1 MNLSAFF
8 IDRPIFSSVLSIL
21 IVLVGLLAY
30 FNLPVA
36 QYPDVAP
43 PTINVSASYPGAS
56 AKTVSETVATPLE
69 QEINGVEGMIYMQ
82 SSSTADGAMALTV
95 TFEPG
100 TDIDFAQVLVQNRVA
115 RAEPSLPEIV
125 RRTGVSTQKASTNF
139 LLIVH
144 LISPEETYDR
154 LYISNYA
161 RLQLIDELLR
171 VEGVGRIRVFGERD
185 YSMRIWIDPE
195 RAAELDLTAD
205 EIVAALR
212 GQNVQ
217 VASGTLN
224 QAPITSDD
232 PFQLSVQ
239 LQGRLSDPDEFDD
252 IIVRTNGDGSLV
264 RVRDIGRVELGAQD
278 YSTNA
283 YLDNAEAVAIPFFA
297 QPGANAIET
306 ATAIQTRLEEL
317 SADFPDDLDYRIAY
331 NPTRFIEQSV
341 AGVYRTLAIS
351 SALVV
356 LVIVVFLQ
364 SLRAAAIPVI
374 AIPIA
379 LIGTF
384 ALMSAFG
391 FSLNNLSLFGLV
403 LAIGIVVDDAIVVV
417 ENVER
422 NLGDGQDPRDAAV
435 TTMKEVG
442 TALVATTLVLA
453 AVFVPT
459 AFIPGLTGAFYR
471 QFALTITAATIIS
484 TVVSLTLSPALA
496 RLFLKP
502 PSDDGGGGFASKLLK
517 PFSWFFSGFNAVFDR
532 IETGYTAV
540 VKRLVRMGLVVM
552 VVYAGLLGAAW
563 WVFNTAPAGFVPDQD
578 QSYVITAVQLPP
590 GSSLARTDEV
600 VRRVGEI
607 GLGVDGVEHA
617 VQFAGFNGATFSTA
631 SNAGAIFFT
640 LTDFADRE
648 GYKAIQ
654 QELQSAFRQ
663 QIGEAFVLVIVPPP
677 IQGIGNGS
685 GFNMMVQDRGGLG
698 LDALNAATRELM
710 AAANEDPDI
719 TNAITFFEVS
729 TPEIFLDI
737 DREKAE
743 LMGVPVEGVFGALET
758 YLGSSYINDFNY
770 LGRTYRVTA
779 QADAPYRRTID
790 DVTRYYA
797 RNTAGEMVPVETVAR
812 AETRTGS
819 QRVVRYNL
827 YPSASL
833 TGEPAEGVS
842 SGAVLARMEA
852 LADEILPDG
861 MSYEWTDLAYQ
872 QKQAGNTGTIAF
884 GLAVLMV
891 FLFLAAQFESLSVPL
906 SIILIVPMGLLFA
919 IVGVLVVGQAN
930 NILTQIGLV
939 VLVALACKNAILIVE
954 FAVQKRE
961 EGMDRFEAATT
972 AAKLRF
978 RPILMTAFSFILGTI
993 PLLTASG
1000 AGSEMRNALGVAV
1013 FSGMLGVTLFGLFLT
1028 PVFYVLATKFSPE
1041 PETEDGPKAKNKTKA
1056 EDGTESEPEADAA
1069 TA

>member
-1 MNLSAFF
+1 MNLSSFF
-8 IDRPIFSSVLSIL
+8 IDRPIFSGVLSIL
-21 IVLVGLLAY
+21 IVLVGVLAY
-30 FNLPVA
+30 LRLPVA

-43 PTINVSASYPGAS
+43 PTINVSAAYPGAS
-56 AKTVSETVATPLE
+56 AKTISETVATPLE

-82 SSSTADGAMALTV
+82 SSSTANGTMALTV

-115 RAEPSLPEIV
+115 RAEPALPEIV
-125 RRTGVSTQKASTNF
+125 RRTGVSTQKASTSF

-144 LISPEETYDR
+144 LVSPEETYDR

-161 RLQLIDELLR
+161 RLQLIDELTR
-171 VEGVGRIRVFGERD
+171 VEGVGRIQVFGERD

-224 QAPITSDD
+224 QAPISSDN

-239 LQGRLSDPDEFDD
+239 LQGRLTDPEEFDS
-252 IIVRTNGDGSLV
+252 IIVKTNGDGSLV
-264 RVRDIGRVELGAQD
+264 RLGDIGRVELGAQD

-283 YLDNAEAVAIPFFA
+283 YLDNAEAVAIPFYA

-306 ATAIQTRLEEL
+306 ASAIEARLEEL
-317 SADFPDDLDYRIAY
+317 SANFPDDLDYRIAY

-422 NLGDGQDPRDAAV
+422 NLDDGQEPREAAV

-442 TALVATTLVLA
+442 TALIATTLVLA
-453 AVFVPT
+453 AVFIPT

-502 PSDDGGGGFASKLLK
+502 PDEDDERGGFLAVLLK
-517 PFSWFFSGFNAVFDR
+517 PFDWFFSGFNTAFDWM
-532 IETGYTAV
+532 EKGYAAI
-540 VKRLVRMGLVVM
+540 VKRLVRMGVIVM

-563 WVFNTAPAGFVPDQD
+563 WGFNAAPAGFVPDQD
-578 QSYVITAVQLPP
+578 QSYVITAIQLPP

-607 GLGVDGVEHA
+607 GLQVDGVENA

-640 LTDFADRE
+640 LSEFGERD

-654 QELQSAFRQ
+654 QELQSAFQQ

-698 LDALNAATRELM
+698 LDALNAATQELM

-737 DREKAE
+737 NREKAE
-743 LMGVPVEGVFGALET
+743 LMGVPVEGVFAALET

-779 QADAPYRRTID
+779 QADAPYRKTID
-790 DVTRYYA
+790 DVSRYYA
-797 RNTAGEMVPVETVAR
+797 RNTAGEMVPVETVAQAR
-812 AETRTGS
+812 TRTGS

-827 YPSASL
+827 YPAASL

-852 LADEILPDG
+852 LAAEILPDG
-861 MSYEWTDLAYQ
+861 MSYEWTDLSYQ
-872 QKQAGNTGTIAF
+872 QKQAGNTGMIAF

-891 FLFLAAQFESLSVPL
+891 FLFLAAQFESLTVPL

-919 IVGVLVVGQAN
+919 ILGVLAVGQSN

-961 EGMDRFEAATT
+961 EGQDRFEAAVT

-978 RPILMTAFSFILGTI
+978 RPILMTALSFILGTI

-1013 FSGMLGVTLFGLFLT
+1013 FSGMLGVTVFGLFLT

-1041 PETEDGPKAKNKTKA
+1041 PDGNEDEGK
-1056 EDGTESEPEADAA
+1056 EDERSKDEVSDERMGGEA

>member
-1 MNLSAFF
+1 MNLSSFF
-8 IDRPIFSSVLSIL
+8 IDRPIFSAVLSIL
-21 IVLVGLLAY
+21 IVLVGALAY
-30 FNLPVA
+30 IGLPIA
-36 QYPDVAP
+36 QYPDVTP
-43 PTINVSASYPGAS
+43 PTINVSAAYPGAS

-69 QEINGVEGMIYMQ
+69 QEINGVEGMMYMQ
-82 SSSTADGAMALTV
+82 SSSTADGTMTLTV

-100 TDIDFAQVLVQNRVA
+100 TDIDSAQVLVQNRVA
-115 RAEPSLPEIV
+115 RAEPTLPEIV
-125 RRTGVSTQKASTNF
+125 RRTGVTTQKASSSF
-139 LLIVH
+139 LLVVH
-144 LISPEETYDR
+144 LISPNETYDR

-161 RLQLIDELLR
+161 RLQLLDELTR
-171 VEGVGRIRVFGERD
+171 VQGVGRIQVFGERE
-185 YSMRIWIDPE
+185 YSMRIWINPE

-224 QAPITSDD
+224 QAPIASDN

-239 LQGRLSDPDEFDD
+239 LQGRLTDPAQFDS
-252 IIVRTNGDGSLV
+252 IIVKTNGDGSLV
-264 RVRDIGRVELGAQD
+264 RLRDIGRVELGAQD

-283 YLDNAEAVAIPFFA
+283 YLDNGEAVAIPFYA

-306 ATAIQTRLEEL
+306 ASGIEARLEEL
-317 SADFPDDLDYRIAY
+317 SANFPDDFEYRIAY

-341 AGVYRTLAIS
+341 AGVYQTLAIS
-351 SALVV
+351 SGLVV
-356 LVIVVFLQ
+356 LVIFIFLQ

-379 LIGTF
+379 IIGTF
-384 ALMSAFG
+384 ALMSVFG

-422 NLGDGQDPRDAAV
+422 NLADGQEPREAAV

-453 AVFVPT
+453 AVFIPT
-459 AFIPGLTGAFYR
+459 TFIPGLTGAFYR

-484 TVVSLTLSPALA
+484 TIVSLTLSPALA

-502 PSDDGGGGFASKLLK
+502 PDEDKDKKSFFSTLLK
-517 PFSWFFSGFNAVFDR
+517 PFDWFFSIFNSAFDKM
-532 IETGYTAV
+532 ESGYTAL
-540 VKRLVRMGLVVM
+540 VKKLVRMGMIVM

-563 WVFNTAPAGFVPDQD
+563 WGFNAAPTGFVPDQD
-578 QSYVITAVQLPP
+578 QSYVITAIQLPP

-600 VRRVGEI
+600 IRRVADI
-607 GLGVDGVEHA
+607 GLGIEGVEHA
-617 VQFAGFNGATFSTA
+617 VQFAGFNGATFSRA

-640 LTDFADRE
+640 LGPFDERE
-648 GYKAIQ
+648 GYKVIQ
-654 QELQSAFRQ
+654 QKLQSALRQ
-663 QIGEAFVLVIVPPP
+663 QVGEAFVLVIVPPP

-698 LDALNAATRELM
+698 LEALNAATQELM
-710 AAANEDPDI
+710 AAANEDPSI

-737 DREKAE
+737 NRDKAE
-743 LMGVPVEGVFGALET
+743 LMGVPVESVFAALET

-779 QADAPYRRTID
+779 QADAPYRKTID
-790 DVTRYYA
+790 DVSRYYA
-797 RNTAGEMVPVETVAR
+797 RNVAGEMVPVETVAK

-827 YPSASL
+827 YNAASL

-842 SGAVLARMEA
+842 SGAVLTRMEA
-852 LADEILPDG
+852 LAEEILPDG
-861 MSYEWTDLAYQ
+861 MSYEWTDLSYQ
-872 QKQAGNTGTIAF
+872 QKQAGNTGMIAF

-919 IVGVLVVGQAN
+919 ILGVLTVGQAN

-961 EGMDRFEAATT
+961 EGMDRFEAAVT

-978 RPILMTAFSFILGTI
+978 RPILMTALSFILGTI
-993 PLLTASG
+993 PLLVASG

-1013 FSGMLGVTLFGLFLT
+1013 FSGMLGVTIFGLFLT

-1041 PETEDGPKAKNKTKA
+1041 PKKNDENGENEKDNEKEKQVATDSEAKA
-1056 EDGTESEPEADAA
+1056 
-1069 TA
+1069 

>member
-1 MNLSAFF
+1 MNLSSFF
-8 IDRPIFSSVLSIL
+8 IDRPIFSGVLSIL
-21 IVLVGLLAY
+21 IVLVGVLAY
-30 FNLPVA
+30 LRLPVA

-43 PTINVSASYPGAS
+43 PTINVSAAYPGAS
-56 AKTVSETVATPLE
+56 AQTISETVATPLE

-82 SSSTADGAMALTV
+82 SSSTADGTMALTV

-115 RAEPSLPEIV
+115 RAEPALPEIV
-125 RRTGVSTQKASTNF
+125 RRTGVSTQKASTSF

-144 LISPEETYDR
+144 LVSPNETYDR

-171 VEGVGRIRVFGERD
+171 VEGVGRVQVFGERD
-185 YSMRIWIDPE
+185 YAMRVWIDPE

-205 EIVAALR
+205 EIVASLR
-212 GQNVQ
+212 GQNIQ

-224 QAPITSDD
+224 QAPITSDN

-239 LQGRLSDPDEFDD
+239 LQGRLSEPEQFDD
-252 IIVRTNGDGSLV
+252 IIVKTNGDGSLV
-264 RVRDIGRVELGAQD
+264 RLRDIGRVELGAQD

-283 YLDNAEAVAIPFFA
+283 YLDNAEAVAIPFYA
-297 QPGANAIET
+297 QPGSNAIET
-306 ATAIQTRLEEL
+306 AAAIEARLKEL
-317 SADFPDDLDYRIAY
+317 SASFPDDLDYRIAY
-331 NPTRFIEQSV
+331 NPTRFIQQSV

-356 LVIVVFLQ
+356 LVIVIFLQ

-422 NLGDGQDPRDAAV
+422 NLEDGQEPREAAV

-442 TALVATTLVLA
+442 TALIATTLVLA
-453 AVFVPT
+453 AVFIPT

-471 QFALTITAATIIS
+471 QFALTITAATVIS

-496 RLFLKP
+496 RLILKP
-502 PSDDGGGGFASKLLK
+502 ADDDADKSGVFAVMLK
-517 PFSWFFSGFNAVFDR
+517 PFQLFFSAFNAAFDWM
-532 IETGYTAV
+532 EKGYAAL
-540 VKRLVRMGLVVM
+540 VKRLVRMGVIVM
-552 VVYAGLLGAAW
+552 AVYAGLLGAAW
-563 WVFNTAPAGFVPDQD
+563 WGFNAAPSGFVPDQD
-578 QSYVITAVQLPP
+578 QSYVITAITLPP

-607 GLGVDGVEHA
+607 GLGIEGVEHA

-640 LTDFADRE
+640 LGPHSDRD

-654 QELQSAFRQ
+654 QQLQSAFQQ

-698 LDALNAATRELM
+698 LEALNAATQELM
-710 AAANEDPDI
+710 AAANEDPQI

-743 LMGVPVEGVFGALET
+743 LMGVPVEGVFNALET
-758 YLGSSYINDFNY
+758 YLGSSYVNDFNY

-779 QADAPYRRTID
+779 QADAPYRKTID
-790 DVTRYYA
+790 DVSRYYA
-797 RNTAGEMVPVETVAR
+797 RNLQGEMVPVETVAR
-812 AETRTGS
+812 ADTQTGS

-833 TGEPAEGVS
+833 TGEPAAGVS
-842 SGAVLARMEA
+842 SGAVLTRMEE

-861 MSYEWTDLAYQ
+861 MSYQWTDLSYQ
-872 QKQAGNTGTIAF
+872 QRQAGSTGMIAF

-919 IVGVLVVGQAN
+919 ILGVLVVGQSN

-961 EGMDRFEAATT
+961 AGMDRFEAAVT

-1000 AGSEMRNALGVAV
+1000 AGAEMRNALGVAV
-1013 FSGMLGVTLFGLFLT
+1013 FSGMLGVTIFGLFLT

-1041 PETEDGPKAKNKTKA
+1041 PDA
-1056 EDGTESEPEADAA
+1056 EKDADEGNAGNQESCEAVA
-1069 TA
+1069 T